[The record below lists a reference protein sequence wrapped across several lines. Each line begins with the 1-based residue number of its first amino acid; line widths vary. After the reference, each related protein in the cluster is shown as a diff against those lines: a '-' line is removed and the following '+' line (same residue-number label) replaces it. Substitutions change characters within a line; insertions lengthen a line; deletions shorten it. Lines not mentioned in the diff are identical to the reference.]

1 MAAPIEA
8 IEQEV
13 NVRKFSGVNTQM
25 DPVFIGGQ
33 FLRIAQ
39 NLFPNFTYRLAKRY
53 GSPLYGK
60 LTTGPVAT
68 ITDLLY
74 TSYLGNRFLFAYA
87 QGTGIPGGPDYAAC
101 FTNDGPEVQV
111 YTSGYVGLT
120 GRFVRYGKY
129 VYLGNG

>member
-1 MAAPIEA
+1 MAAPTEA
-8 IEQEV
+8 IEQSV

-101 FTNDGPEVQV
+101 FTSEPI
-111 YTSGYVGLT
+111 SGRRLSTCSGFWPPRLT
-120 GRFVRYGKY
+120 TRRCTPSSA
-129 VYLGNG
+129 